1 MMRVLD
7 AVILMDGR
15 IVPEDGRN
23 VCTAAFNGRDFE
35 MNYALEL
42 KETMLM
48 HLRHTFR
55 FAAPMLIAALAAV
68 ASLPRPGRAQSS
80 PELVRKAFVPA
91 NDVSFTISLERNTFG
106 VQEKIP
112 VKYRIEN
119 ISYGSLYVPRGFE
132 VTACLDIGPPHIWGG
147 FENNAGMHYESGY
160 GSSCG
165 GTAGVFPTLTERMSR
180 GTVLLRAGE
189 HFDGILQL
197 DPQISGGLAPGPYR
211 IEVVLRGWKG
221 DEFTE
226 AQLAEL
232 ARMGSPFLRGEV
244 PASAR
249 ITLIIPQV

>member
-42 KETMLM
+42 KETMLL

-132 VTACLDIGPPHIWGG
+132 VTACLDIGPPHIWEGLRITQG
-147 FENNAGMHYESGY
+147 
-160 GSSCG
+160 C
-165 GTAGVFPTLTERMSR
+165 TMSP
-180 GTVLLRAGE
+180 A
-189 HFDGILQL
+189 
-197 DPQISGGLAPGPYR
+197 
-211 IEVVLRGWKG
+211 
-221 DEFTE
+221 
-226 AQLAEL
+226 
-232 ARMGSPFLRGEV
+232 MGV
-244 PASAR
+244 PAGAR
-249 ITLIIPQV
+249 RACFRPSLNG